1 MWWNMSSR
9 DVVDIFS
16 LMAFRIGHLGLVLVL
31 TNYAGLFDQIFSRFT
46 HNYLARWGHE
56 HSS

>member
-1 MWWNMSSR
+1 MSSR

-16 LMAFRIGHLGLVLVL
+16 LMAFRIGRLGLVLVL